1 MNSGLRHRWQGLDR
15 RERRAVVTGT
25 AVVSLALLYALLV
38 EPAWEDRSRIRADL
52 PRLYAQLVE
61 VEALAAEAKALRDS
75 GGPGSPG
82 PAVRATLER
91 SLAAAGLQATVDAPS
106 PGVLSVKARDVPA
119 GQWWHW
125 AEDTTRTTRLRVMRA
140 RIARA
145 AAEGRVDAELQ
156 FSIP

>member
-106 PGVLSVKARDVPA
+106 PGVLSVNARDVPA
-119 GQWWHW
+119 AQWWHW

-145 AAEGRVDAELQ
+145 ATEGRVDAELQ